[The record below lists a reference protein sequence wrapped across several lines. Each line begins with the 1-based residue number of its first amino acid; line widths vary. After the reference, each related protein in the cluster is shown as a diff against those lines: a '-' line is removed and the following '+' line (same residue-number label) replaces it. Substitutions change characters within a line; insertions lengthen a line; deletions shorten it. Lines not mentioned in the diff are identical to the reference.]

1 MNENTTGA
9 PLTATVGEQ
18 LGEKA
23 HQRAAGT
30 EVAGGTQGTAEGA
43 GTRGRRPERRVP
55 GQPVER
61 GGHSWVPLAAAAIAW
76 VVAQNLARRLARR
89 LVRGRKSLLRRW
101 H

>member
-30 EVAGGTQGTAEGA
+30 GVAGGTQGTEEGA
-43 GTRGRRPERRVP
+43 GTHGRPERRVP
-55 GQPVER
+55 GQRVER

-76 VVAQNLARRLARR
+76 VVAQSLARRLARR
-89 LVRGRKSLLRRW
+89 LVRGRRSLLRRW